1 MTCQP
6 ARREWRAEDHGSINV
21 HSSTVGPVIFVPTN
35 GERGRSPVTTDRG
48 NQRGIADTA
57 EGEATMNEGNPVK
70 SAVAAHWNR
79 RAPTFDSD
87 FGHSIVTADE
97 RAAWDRIFGLISGG
111 RSGLD
116 ALDVGCGTGFLSFEL
131 AARGHRVTGIDFAAA
146 MLNEARRKTA
156 LTNVSVRFEQGDA
169 ENLPFT
175 ARVFDLV
182 VCRHVLWTLP
192 HPEAA
197 VAEWVRVLRPGGRLV
212 VLDSQFDENVL
223 ISPNQ
228 NARASSEYAGL
239 ERQPAGGH
247 RSSFRGQWPR
257 RDWPRPAR
265 RPGRGALPS
274 HGGRGTATAA
284 PPSLRRL
291 GERARPASRVKTMR
305 RFVGWREVS

>member
-1 MTCQP
+1 MLGGAGDFRPDERRVISRTIACHNRPWQP
-6 ARREWRAEDHGSINV
+6 PRHCGHCRKRGDNERKRSGQVGGRGALEPPRA
-21 HSSTVGPVIFVPTN
+21 
-35 GERGRSPVTTDRG
+35 
-48 NQRGIADTA
+48 
-57 EGEATMNEGNPVK
+57 
-70 SAVAAHWNR
+70 
-79 RAPTFDSD
+79 TFDSG

-131 AARGHRVTGIDFAAA
+131 AARGHHVTGIDFAAA

-156 LTNVSVRFEQGDA
+156 LTNVSVWFEQGDA

-228 NARASSEYAGL
+228 NARASSEYAGSNASCRFSVAARRRTSKSL
-239 ERQPAGGH
+239 
-247 RSSFRGQWPR
+247 RGQWPR

>member
-1 MTCQP
+1 
-6 ARREWRAEDHGSINV
+6 
-21 HSSTVGPVIFVPTN
+21 
-35 GERGRSPVTTDRG
+35 
-48 NQRGIADTA
+48 
-57 EGEATMNEGNPVK
+57 MNEGTPVK

-146 MLNEARRKTA
+146 MLSEARRKTA
-156 LTNVSVRFEQGDA
+156 LTNVSVWFEQGDA

-175 ARVFDLV
+175 ALVFDLV

-239 ERQPAGGH
+239 ERQLPFLGGRPPADIEALFEANGLVEIGHDPLADLVEAHYRRMEAEGLPPRRRRRYAAWGNAPAGVPSEDHEEICGVAG
-247 RSSFRGQWPR
+247 SGVVQK
-257 RDWPRPAR
+257 RPFLGYRCRAETA
-265 RPGRGALPS
+265 GR
-274 HGGRGTATAA
+274 
-284 PPSLRRL
+284 
-291 GERARPASRVKTMR
+291 
-305 RFVGWREVS
+305 